1 MNLGALINYYR
12 KINNISMEEF
22 AEKSGLSKGYVSI
35 LEKGQDPRSQK
46 PLSPS
51 LSTYNKIANGMNI
64 DLELLLSQIK
74 GSSLIEL
81 NVNSNGRQ
89 RLLSYYDQLSEE
101 GKKLLLHRAEE
112 LVKLDNI

>member
-22 AEKSGLSKGYVSI
+22 AEKSGLSKGYISI
-35 LEKGQDPRSQK
+35 LEKGHDPRSHK

-51 LSTYNKIANGMNI
+51 LSTYNKIAKGMNV
-64 DLELLLSQIK
+64 DLESLLSRIN
-74 GSSLIEL
+74 SSCLIEL
-81 NVNSNGRQ
+81 NANSNGRK
-89 RLLSYYDQLSEE
+89 RLLNYYDQLSEE

-112 LVKLDNI
+112 LTKLDKI